1 MRAKANAS
9 LCHALPKEPRP
20 ARFGRRAV
28 AAAAWLLA
36 RRGTTAIASPSGVPL
51 ICCRL
56 GLIQIVR
63 DHAGKASHMHSGPK
77 GAVAMQR
84 RQFYPLGMTSA
95 VTVKVARFSS

>member
-51 ICCRL
+51 ICCRV
-56 GLIQIVR
+56 GLDQIVR
-63 DHAGKASHMHSGPK
+63 DYAGKASRMQAGRK
-77 GAVAMQR
+77 G
-84 RQFYPLGMTSA
+84 L
-95 VTVKVARFSS
+95 

>member
-1 MRAKANAS
+1 MRAKASAPLANP
-9 LCHALPKEPRP
+9 LPKEPRP

-77 GAVAMQR
+77 G
-84 RQFYPLGMTSA
+84 L
-95 VTVKVARFSS
+95 

>member
-28 AAAAWLLA
+28 AAAAWLLVGFWRVA
-36 RRGTTAIASPSGVPL
+36 GRRPYASPSGVPL

-63 DHAGKASHMHSGPK
+63 DHAGKASRMHSGRK
-77 GAVAMQR
+77 G
-84 RQFYPLGMTSA
+84 L
-95 VTVKVARFSS
+95 